1 MIKIFNVL
9 NKGKLSLVRTTSICA
24 LSLVTVLAS
33 LSGCK
38 RNEESAYIFN
48 NMQEAT
54 VDEDT
59 GIYTITMHD
68 GEIYNISRE
77 DLDSQYDYEYDPDI
91 YEFWIPMELK
101 DASTK
106 LDSISEINSNLQM
119 KSATEDGDVVMVKRI
134 G

>member
-38 RNEESAYIFN
+38 SNEESAYIFDGV
-48 NMQEAT
+48 QAT
-54 VDEDT
+54 VDKDA
-59 GIYTITMHD
+59 GIYTITMSD
-68 GEIYNISRE
+68 GDVYHISRE
-77 DLDSQYDYEYDPDI
+77 DLDSQYDFEYNPDI
-91 YEFWIPMELK
+91 YEFWIPMELN
-101 DASTK
+101 DTSTQ
-106 LDSISEINSNLQM
+106 LDSISEITSDLQM